1 LPRALELNRRA
12 CGENSHETATSL
24 QALAN
29 TYFTQR
35 NFAKSEAF
43 MTRSLKNFETMYGQ
57 DSFQLTLPVAGLCQA
72 CDASGQAEGPS
83 ESPNESV
90 AARREILLFD
100 CYPPGTYA
108 GHMLG
113 KSRRVE
119 TESELYEAA
128 VRALM
133 RRAYSV
139 YEMKQ
144 LLGRRT
150 EDDHLLGTVM
160 DRLKRAKMIDDER
173 FAKQFV
179 RQRTE
184 IRRQGK
190 FRIARDLR
198 ARGVLDRH
206 IEAALAETA
215 KETDEATIVRQ
226 RLERKLRSFQGEID
240 ERKTASMYRSLLRAG
255 FSADVVRRELKALT
269 REEVREAESELE
281 E

>member
-1 LPRALELNRRA
+1 M
-12 CGENSHETATSL
+12 
-24 QALAN
+24 
-29 TYFTQR
+29 F
-35 NFAKSEAF
+35 
-43 MTRSLKNFETMYGQ
+43 
-57 DSFQLTLPVAGLCQA
+57 
-72 CDASGQAEGPS
+72 
-83 ESPNESV
+83 
-90 AARREILLFD
+90 
-100 CYPPGTYA
+100 
-108 GHMLG
+108 G
-113 KSRRVE
+113 KPRRVE
-119 TESELYEAA
+119 TETELYEAA

-150 EDDHLLGTVM
+150 EDDHLLRTVM

-198 ARGVLDRH
+198 ARGVPDRH
-206 IEAALAETA
+206 IEAALAEAA
-215 KETDEATIVRQ
+215 KETDEGAVVRQ
-226 RLERKLRSFQGEID
+226 RLARKLQSFHGEIG
-240 ERKTASMYRSLLRAG
+240 ENKMASMYRSLLRAG
-255 FSADVVRRELKALT
+255 FSADVVRRELKAIT
-269 REEVREAESELE
+269 RQEVPEAESLNE